1 MRLSRLS
8 LRAALALARPFL
20 AAPDDVPRLHVRRCL
35 HVFART
41 PGTDHADVE
50 VAGGASV
57 AALKDAVIAKLRL
70 AAPPHLVRLLLE
82 ADGAGQLPVPLDSC
96 RALALQG
103 VAEGCRVVAE
113 AVVAAAPP
121 PPPHSAPAAA
131 PAVTLELRL
140 RTPRGTPGRALTQP
154 FASSLDFDRLMAG
167 RTLYHMRAAKGGD
180 RAVKIIADVGAAV
193 AVRNAAATGDYLSLD
208 DPSTSDVSTL
218 KGFSENLAG
227 GFEQLSNRALALN
240 PDLLAVYG
248 GKLEAL
254 NGGRGVTFY
263 DAAGDAYVQC
273 DGLVRGAQAVLLNE
287 AKAHFHEEDVRKLK
301 DATAVKLRHIQA
313 QPELYS
319 SDAEGV
325 IEQLQGLRVVLVAS
339 SSSFSRE
346 AELACARAGIHQLHQ
361 DGSGFACVLGGC
373 Q

>member
-1 MRLSRLS
+1 MRPSRLS
-8 LRAALALARPFL
+8 LRTALALARPFL
-20 AAPDDVPRLHVRRCL
+20 AAPDVRLHARCL

-57 AALKDAVIAKLRL
+57 AVLKDAVIAKLRL

-82 ADGAGQLPVPLDSC
+82 ADEAGLRVPLDSC
-96 RALALQG
+96 LALSLQG

-113 AVVAAAPP
+113 AVAAAPP
-121 PPPHSAPAAA
+121 PPLHSAPAAA
-131 PAVTLELRL
+131 PALR
-140 RTPRGTPGRALTQP
+140 
-154 FASSLDFDRLMAG
+154 D
-167 RTLYHMRAAKGGD
+167 
-180 RAVKIIADVGAAV
+180 
-193 AVRNAAATGDYLSLD
+193 AAATGDYLSLD
-208 DPSTSDVSTL
+208 DPSTLLQSNVSTL
-218 KGFSENLAG
+218 KGFGKNMAD
-227 GFEQLSNRALALN
+227 GFEQLCNRALALN
-240 PDLLAVYG
+240 ADLLAVYG

-254 NGGRGVTFY
+254 NGGRSVTFY

-273 DGLVRGAQAVLLNE
+273 DGLVRSAQAVLLNE
-287 AKAHFHEEDVRKLK
+287 AKSHFHEEDVRKLR

-319 SDAEGV
+319 SDPEGV
-325 IEQLQGLRVVLVAS
+325 IEQLKGLRVVLVAS
-339 SSSFSRE
+339 SCSFSKG

-361 DGSGFACVLGGC
+361 DGSGFACTVGS